1 VKPRDTSPVGG
12 CHHQQGTYD
21 KGHITEEPGEGKLSS
36 PVLEQR
42 WAGRL
47 THRLSQ
53 IERFLFSRLILWLYG
68 RALALPYLPAQKV
81 TPIRAPTLVSPWL
94 GAARSAF
101 DKWSSMT
108 DRLTRRVS

>member
-1 VKPRDTSPVGG
+1 MKPQDTSLAGG
-12 CHHQQGTYD
+12 RHQLGTHD

-53 IERFLFSRLILWLYG
+53 IERIALGFSWVPPGQRLVH
-68 RALALPYLPAQKV
+68 AH
-81 TPIRAPTLVSPWL
+81 
-94 GAARSAF
+94 
-101 DKWSSMT
+101 T
-108 DRLTRRVS
+108 DCKETFRP